1 MDNPIIVLTKK
12 IVCLAI
18 IFNSIVGILLVGDLL
33 YFFYIKNM
41 LWHSLCSYLLENDL
55 FLFVVLASV
64 LNIFAAKSLGNVNLR
79 RIKFHHYFYGLV
91 TSVSSFVIMMLFAPT
106 YLFALLIVPVLISV
120 DYGSSAIPISA
131 AFLLVYGGMTLII
144 DDVQDISLR
153 LADLAST
160 LRRKIRR
167 FGRAFEIIHLFGCI
181 ASINIVLRIFL
192 RILVNGFYLEE
203 TFSLDLPT
211 GILILNLLI
220 TSIGGLGIIKKRF
233 WLRDSV

>member
-1 MDNPIIVLTKK
+1 
-12 IVCLAI
+12 
-18 IFNSIVGILLVGDLL
+18 
-33 YFFYIKNM
+33 
-41 LWHSLCSYLLENDL
+41 
-55 FLFVVLASV
+55 
-64 LNIFAAKSLGNVNLR
+64 
-79 RIKFHHYFYGLV
+79 
-91 TSVSSFVIMMLFAPT
+91 MMLFAPT